1 MRRAILF
8 LCTALLFPLL
18 AGCQAEL
25 GYSVA
30 VGAEAVKA
38 DLALAGTDWPW
49 WRGPDRNGIA
59 PASANPP
66 VTLDEKSLLWK
77 APIAGRGHSAAM
89 IVGNRVF
96 LTTADEA
103 AQTQSVICLARKDG
117 ELLWIKQLHEGGF
130 DHNNKK
136 NSFASSSVASDGR
149 RIFISFWNHGS
160 VWTTALDLDG
170 KQLWQLEVSRF
181 TSHQGYGAS
190 PAIYGDNVIVATDNK
205 GTGKGCL
212 VALNRVT
219 GEIAW
224 SQDRPVMPNYVSPII
239 LKVDGKDQLLMSGC
253 EQVTSYDPNT
263 GKELWS
269 TSATTTECVGTA
281 VVAGGLVFASGGYP
295 KHETV
300 GVRADGSGEVVWRNG
315 VRIYV
320 PSLLAYQDHVYTV
333 TDDGIAYCW
342 EAATGMEKWK
352 GRLGGVFSAS
362 PILAAGNLYL
372 ANEKGQVFVVQPDP
386 EKLVEVAV
394 SQVGDQIIATPSFSG
409 RQVFIRSTSE
419 ENQRQEFLYCFE
431 NKKSTSSKK

>member
-1 MRRAILF
+1 
-8 LCTALLFPLL
+8 
-18 AGCQAEL
+18 
-25 GYSVA
+25 
-30 VGAEAVKA
+30 
-38 DLALAGTDWPW
+38 
-49 WRGPDRNGIA
+49 
-59 PASANPP
+59 
-66 VTLDEKSLLWK
+66 
-77 APIAGRGHSAAM
+77 
-89 IVGNRVF
+89 
-96 LTTADEA
+96 
-103 AQTQSVICLARKDG
+103 
-117 ELLWIKQLHEGGF
+117 
-130 DHNNKK
+130 
-136 NSFASSSVASDGR
+136 
-149 RIFISFWNHGS
+149 
-160 VWTTALDLDG
+160 
-170 KQLWQLEVSRF
+170 
-181 TSHQGYGAS
+181 
-190 PAIYGDNVIVATDNK
+190 
-205 GTGKGCL
+205 
-212 VALNRVT
+212 
-219 GEIAW
+219 
-224 SQDRPVMPNYVSPII
+224 
-239 LKVDGKDQLLMSGC
+239 MSGC

-342 EAATGMEKWK
+342 EAATGTEKWK

-386 EKLVEVAV
+386 EKLVKVTV

-409 RQVFIRSTSE
+409 RQIFIRSTSE

-431 NKKSTSSKK
+431 NKK